1 MNKVL
6 IYCPLTPKAPR
17 VHQRTLDSI
26 FALKWEGHADIVF
39 GKHDRYLPLKR
50 DISNYENERNR
61 DIAAKYNRARVM
73 TLEGGYDAL
82 MTIEADMIPPENAL
96 ERLDRVDADIIYG
109 LYVSR
114 HGKHPWLSMM
124 NVTEQVRGS
133 AGMGETWQ
141 EREAMWGEV
150 VDTLGVGLGCTL
162 IRRDVL
168 ETIPFRVKDEMIAND
183 WYFAIDAREMGFS
196 QVHDCSVIC
205 GHIDDYRTL
214 WPDVADG
221 WRATDEEKINIQEL
235 LNMAKGKYIALTT
248 LDMGTSFV
256 KPGGVIELADEVA
269 KVLLRK
275 RAIKPIPRRNKPKPV
290 EEKKRESKPEYG
302 KQKS

>member
-1 MNKVL
+1 MEWN
-6 IYCPLTPKAPR
+6 
-17 VHQRTLDSI
+17 
-26 FALKWEGHADIVF
+26 GHADIVF
-39 GKHDRYLPLKR
+39 GKRDRYLPLRR
-50 DISNYENERNR
+50 DISDYENERNR
-61 DIAAKYNRARVM
+61 DIAAKYNQARVM

-96 ERLDRVDADIIYG
+96 QRLDRVEADIVYG

-133 AGMGETWQ
+133 VGMGETWQ
-141 EREAMWGEV
+141 ERGAMWGKV
-150 VDTLGVGLGCTL
+150 VDTAGVGLGCTL

-168 ETIPFRVKDEMIAND
+168 EAIPFRVRDQWIAND

-196 QVHDCSVIC
+196 QKHDCSVVC
-205 GHIDDYRTL
+205 GHIDGYRTL

-235 LNMAKGKYIALTT
+235 LDMAKGKYIALTT
-248 LDMGTSFV
+248 LDMGDHFV
-256 KPGGVIELADEVA
+256 KPGGEVELADDVA

-275 RAIKPIPRRNKPKPV
+275 RAIKPAEV
-290 EEKKRESKPEYG
+290 SKSKAG
-302 KQKS
+302 KQVTKEVKDGTNN

>member
-1 MNKVL
+1 MNRVL
-6 IYCPLTPKAPR
+6 IYCPLTPKAPG

-26 FALKWEGHADIVF
+26 FALEWDGHADIVF

-50 DISNYENERNR
+50 NISNYENERNY
-61 DIAAKYNRARVM
+61 DIAAKYNQARTM

-96 ERLDRVDADIIYG
+96 QRLDRVDADIVYG

-114 HGKHPWLSMM
+114 HGKHPWLTMT

-133 AGMGETWQ
+133 AGKGETWQ
-141 EREAMWGEV
+141 EREAMWGKV
-150 VDTLGVGLGCTL
+150 VDTAGVGLGCTL
-162 IRRDVL
+162 IRRNVL
-168 ETIPFRVKDEMIAND
+168 EKIPFRVKDQFIAND

-196 QVHDCSVIC
+196 QVHDCSVVC
-205 GHIDDYRTL
+205 GHIDGYRTL

-235 LNMAKGKYIALTT
+235 LDMAKGKYIALTT
-248 LDMGTSFV
+248 LDMGDRFV
-256 KPGGVIELADEVA
+256 KPGVEVELADEVA

-275 RAIKPIPRRNKPKPV
+275 RAIKPVPRRNKPVPV
-290 EEKKRESKPEYG
+290 EKKKQESKLE
-302 KQKS
+302 QKS